1 VTRLDVVTPADRPQG
16 RGARALAPVPVRRR
30 LRELA
35 DTAGAGAR
43 ALPLVGSVLEV
54 PYGLRDLSQWAPG
67 LAALRALGADLGVVV
82 SFGYFLPAPLLDTF
96 RLGAALNMHP
106 SLLPRHRGAAP
117 VPHTILAGD
126 AETGVSVID
135 VHRERFDAGRVLL
148 QRGGVRVGEHETS
161 TALTAR
167 LAAAGADA
175 VEAVL
180 LDYDGHRA
188 RATAQDAAAATRAP
202 KLLPAHG
209 LIAPGAPALASSAAL
224 VRTWRALESSV
235 GLHCFVEAGGT
246 PLATTPGG
254 AGAVAR
260 AGSVR
265 RLNLLELSE
274 LPLQWC
280 PGSDAAAA
288 ATTGEVLF
296 DAPSKTLALRA
307 ADGAWVRIVRL
318 QPEFKREMR
327 GDDFGRGLRGGLRI
341 VCKT

>member
-235 GLHCFVEAGGT
+235 GLHCFVEAGGP
-246 PLATTPGG
+246 PLTTTPGG

-274 LPLQWC
+274 LPLLWC